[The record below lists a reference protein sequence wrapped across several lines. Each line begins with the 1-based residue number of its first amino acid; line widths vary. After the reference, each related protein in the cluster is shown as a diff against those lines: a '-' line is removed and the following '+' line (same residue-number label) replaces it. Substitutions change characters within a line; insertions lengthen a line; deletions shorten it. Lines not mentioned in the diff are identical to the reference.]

1 MEFPITQKGTNV
13 PMMRTRAKQKHV
25 ASDRA
30 RRENVPRHI
39 LFHLRN
45 IFTYEAINSALVI
58 HLPKEVD
65 HHNCLTL
72 KYETDLLLAENYINR
87 IIFDFSGTEFMDS
100 SGIGVIL
107 NRYKQMEGSSG
118 TVAVYGAGER
128 MRRILRI
135 GGVYRLVQSY
145 RTREEALDGRH

>member
-1 MEFPITQKGTNV
+1 ME
-13 PMMRTRAKQKHV
+13 
-25 ASDRA
+25 
-30 RRENVPRHI
+30 
-39 LFHLRN
+39 RN
-45 IFTYEAINSALVI
+45 MFTYEAIDSALVI

-107 NRYKQMEGSSG
+107 SG